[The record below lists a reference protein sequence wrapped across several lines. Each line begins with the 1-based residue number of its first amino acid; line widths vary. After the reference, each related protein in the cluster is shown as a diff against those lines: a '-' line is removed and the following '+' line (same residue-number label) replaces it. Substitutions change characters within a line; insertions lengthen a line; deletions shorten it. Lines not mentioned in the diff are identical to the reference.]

1 MNVRRMILLGL
12 VAALV
17 PGAAAAQAPTS
28 PFMGSAPPQQ
38 TASPEPVPL
47 SLKDAVARGLQYN
60 LGLLLQEA
68 SVTQARGERWRALE
82 QLLPNLSSS
91 LNDRQTVINLAVFG
105 FKADP
110 SIIGPFNIF
119 DARVA
124 LSQPL
129 VDIQAM
135 NDYRA
140 SALNARA
147 EAQGVKSARDLVVLV
162 AVNLYLEAVTAS
174 SRIELAQAQRQTAE
188 ALFQQ
193 ATDLKNSGIV
203 AGVDV
208 LRAQV
213 QVQNQRQRE
222 IVATNDFAKA
232 KLQLARAIG
241 LPAGQSF
248 TLTDKMPYAP
258 LPDVNLEDALKR
270 AYESRAD
277 FLAARDRLAAA
288 EATRRAASAVR
299 LPTLRLDADYGTI
312 GQTYSHAHPTYTVG
326 ATVHVPLFEA
336 GHAQTR
342 RLEADALLQRRRA
355 ELEDVRGQVDI
366 QVRSAILDV
375 NAAAQQ
381 LEAARTTVDLAN
393 QELEQARDRF
403 AAGVASNI
411 EVTQAQ
417 ESVASAS
424 DTYLAALYAHNLA
437 KASLARAVGTAET
450 AIVQY
455 LGGVQ

>member
-1 MNVRRMILLGL
+1 MILLGL

-129 VDIQAM
+129 VDIQAI

-312 GQTYSHAHPTYTVG
+312 GQTYSDAHPTYTVG

>member
-1 MNVRRMILLGL
+1 MILLGM

-312 GQTYSHAHPTYTVG
+312 GQTYSDAHPTYTVG